1 MATWNFPSFNNKNF
15 VGQVIFFEVIK
26 LGYDSDCLC
35 FQTGELKEYD
45 THKEMTSDVVCMA
58 LGNAPSGEQMSR
70 FLAVGLA
77 DNTVRIISLD
87 PDVSQPSF
95 MYVKSLFL
103 K

>member
-1 MATWNFPSFNNKNF
+1 
-15 VGQVIFFEVIK
+15 
-26 LGYDSDCLC
+26 
-35 FQTGELKEYD
+35 
-45 THKEMTSDVVCMA
+45 MTSDVVCMA

-95 MYVKSLFL
+95 IYEVIVL

>member
-1 MATWNFPSFNNKNF
+1 
-15 VGQVIFFEVIK
+15 
-26 LGYDSDCLC
+26 
-35 FQTGELKEYD
+35 
-45 THKEMTSDVVCMA
+45 MTSDVVCMA

-95 MYVKSLFL
+95 IYEVIVFEVKKLHKSQLTYYISDQIL
-103 K
+103 YYC

>member
-1 MATWNFPSFNNKNF
+1 MWNFLSFNNKNF

-95 MYVKSLFL
+95 ICVKSLFL

>member
-1 MATWNFPSFNNKNF
+1 
-15 VGQVIFFEVIK
+15 
-26 LGYDSDCLC
+26 
-35 FQTGELKEYD
+35 
-45 THKEMTSDVVCMA
+45 MTSDVVCMA

-95 MYVKSLFL
+95 IYVFIVFEVKKLQKSQLTFTYL
-103 K
+103 YKFFTIVRKTF